1 MECQLKNINVYYE
14 VHGEG
19 RPLIAIHGFTPDH
32 HLMTGCMEPVFQ
44 QRDGWQRFYPDLPG
58 MGKTPGPKWLTNSD
72 QMLDVVMD
80 FIEAVIPGQ
89 NFALAGESY
98 GGYLAR
104 GIVQRWPERVEG
116 LFLLCSL
123 IVPVEDERELPPFVV
138 LKQDQAVLEKLS
150 PQEREGFG
158 SVAVVQ
164 TQYTWERTRDEV
176 VVGLEAADEQFLNEL
191 VYPLSF
197 DVDAADP
204 FEKPALILAGRQ
216 DHMVGY
222 RDAWNI
228 YENYPRGSYVVL
240 DRAGHNLQIE
250 QPTVFTALVNE
261 WLDRV
266 EEVNGN

>member
-1 MECQLKNINVYYE
+1 MECQLENINVYYE
-14 VHGEG
+14 AYGTG
-19 RPLIAIHGFTPDH
+19 RPLITIHGFTPDH

-72 QMLDVVMD
+72 QMLEVMLD

-89 NFALAGESY
+89 NFVLAGESY

-104 GIVQRWPERVEG
+104 GIVQRWPERVDG
-116 LFLLCSL
+116 LFLLCPL
-123 IVPVEDERELPPFVV
+123 IVPLSDERHTPLFKV
-138 LKQDQAVLEKLS
+138 LKRDPAVLEKLS
-150 PQEREGFG
+150 PQDREPFEA
-158 SVAVVQ
+158 VAVVQ

-176 VVGLEAADEQFLNEL
+176 VIGLNLADRPFLDTL
-191 VYPLSF
+191 FQQGYPFSF
-197 DVDAADP
+197 DVDAIAP
-204 FEKPALILAGRQ
+204 FQKPTLILTGRQ

-222 RDAWNI
+222 GDGWNI
-228 YENYPRGSYVVL
+228 YENFPRGSYVVL

-250 QPTVFTALVNE
+250 QPAVFDALVNE

-266 EEVNGN
+266 K